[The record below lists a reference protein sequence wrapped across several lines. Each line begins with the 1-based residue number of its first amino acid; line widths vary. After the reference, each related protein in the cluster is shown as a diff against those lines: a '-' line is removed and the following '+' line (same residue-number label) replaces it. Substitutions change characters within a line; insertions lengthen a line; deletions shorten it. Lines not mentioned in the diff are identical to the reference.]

1 MTLVKSD
8 LDRLMADRGFDA
20 IVVMG
25 EAEANH
31 TLKYMTNHAKVT
43 QGIVVK
49 KRGEDPVL
57 IVGGME
63 RDEAAKSGLSVRTMN
78 DFHLYQHIKETGN
91 VFDGNLNM
99 LVEIFQTLRIGGIVS
114 FYGLDDP
121 GTAYMRL
128 KRLDE
133 MLDSITITGETNNTL
148 FDEAYATKDAAEL
161 DSIKRVAGD
170 TNRVMAE
177 TVDFIR
183 GHRVQDGVL
192 VDEKGA
198 PLTVAAVKGYVDARL
213 LSYGLEDSGEKI
225 FAINRDAGVPH
236 SRGEAGDELSL
247 GDCIVFDL
255 FPRSIETGY
264 YHDMTRT
271 FCLGHARPEVQRV
284 YDQVMQA
291 FNAVMDTL
299 EVGRETSYYQNLVCD
314 IFEEHGHKTIRTD
327 PATEEG
333 YVHSLGHGI
342 GLQIH
347 SNPRFS
353 AVSRETIQPGQVF
366 TVEPGLYYP
375 DENYGVRIEDSVYVA
390 ADGTF
395 HSLTP
400 YQKDLI
406 IPFD

>member
-1 MTLVKSD
+1 VKSD

-31 TLKYMTNHAKVT
+31 TLKYLTNHARIT

-63 RDEAAKSGLSVRTMN
+63 RDEAAKSGLAVRTMAEFN
-78 DFHLYQHIKETGN
+78 LYQHIKEAGG
-91 VFDGNLNM
+91 VFEGNLRM
-99 LVEIFQTLRIGGIVS
+99 LAEVFKTLNISGVVS
-114 FYGLDDP
+114 FYGIDDP

-133 MLDSITITGETNNTL
+133 MLDEITVTGETGNTL

-161 DSIKRVAGD
+161 DAIKRVAEH
-170 TNRVMAE
+170 TNQVMAE

-183 GHRVQDGVL
+183 GHRVQDGAL
-192 VDEKGA
+192 VDEEGQ
-198 PLTVAAVKGYVDARL
+198 PLTVGAVKRYVDMRL
-213 LSYGLEDSGEKI
+213 LFYGLEDSGEKI
-225 FAINRDAGVPH
+225 FAINQDAGVPH
-236 SRGEAGDELSL
+236 SRGEAEDELKL

-264 YHDMTRT
+264 FHDMTRT
-271 FCLGHARPEVQRV
+271 FCLGRARPDVQHA
-284 YDQVMQA
+284 YNQVMQA
-291 FNAVMDTL
+291 FTVVMDSL
-299 EVGRETSYYQNLVCD
+299 EVGKETSTYQNLVCD
-314 IFEEHGHKTIRTD
+314 IFEEHGHKTVRND
-327 PATEEG
+327 PGTEEG

-353 AVSRETIQPGQVF
+353 TYSDETVQPGQVF
-366 TVEPGLYYP
+366 TIEPGLYYP
-375 DENYGVRIEDSVYVA
+375 DQGYGVRIEDSVYVA
-390 ADGTF
+390 ADGTI

-400 YQKDLI
+400 YSKNLI
-406 IPFD
+406 IPFE

>member
-1 MTLVKSD
+1 VKSD

-31 TLKYMTNHAKVT
+31 SLKYMTNHAKIT

-49 KRGEDPVL
+49 KHGEAPIL

-63 RDEAAKSGLSVRTMN
+63 RDEAAKSGLSVRTMT
-78 DFHLYQHIKETGN
+78 DFHLYQHIKEA
-91 VFDGNLNM
+91 GNLFEGNM
-99 LVEIFQTLRIGGIVS
+99 RMLGEVFGTFGVSGTVS
-114 FYGLDDP
+114 FYGIDDP
-121 GTAYMRL
+121 GTAFMRL
-128 KRLDE
+128 KWLDE
-133 MLDSITITGETNNTL
+133 MLDSIIVTGETENTL
-148 FDEAYATKDAAEL
+148 FDEAYATKDAAEIEA
-161 DSIKRVAGD
+161 IKQVAGD

-183 GHRVQDGVL
+183 GHRLQDGAL
-192 VDEKGA
+192 VGEDGA
-198 PLTVAAVKGYVDARL
+198 PLTVADVKRYVDARL

-225 FAINRDAGVPH
+225 FAVNRDAGVPH
-236 SRGEAGDELSL
+236 SRGEAGDELRL
-247 GDCIVFDL
+247 NDCIVFDL
-255 FPRSIETGY
+255 FPRSITTGY
-264 YHDMTRT
+264 FHDMTRT
-271 FCLGHARPEVQRV
+271 FCLGRARPEVQRA
-284 YDQVMQA
+284 YEQVMQA
-291 FNAVMDTL
+291 FSAVMDSL
-299 EVGRETSYYQNLVCD
+299 EVGKETSFYQNLTCD

-327 PATEEG
+327 PGTEEG

-353 AVSRETIQPGQVF
+353 AYSKETIQPGQVF

-375 DENYGVRIEDSVYVA
+375 DQRYGVRIEDSVYVA

-400 YQKDLI
+400 YPKDLI

>member
-1 MTLVKSD
+1 VKSD

-31 TLKYMTNHAKVT
+31 ILKYMTNHAMIT

-49 KRGEDPVL
+49 QRGEDPVL

-63 RDEAAKSGLSVRTMN
+63 RDEAAKSGLTVRTMTE
-78 DFHLYQHIKETGN
+78 FHLYQHIKEAGG
-91 VFDGNLNM
+91 VFEGNLHM
-99 LVEIFQTLRIGGIVS
+99 LAEVFGTLDISGTVS

-133 MLDSITITGETNNTL
+133 MLEMIAVTGEAGSTI

-161 DSIKRVAGD
+161 NAIKQVAEG

-183 GHRVQDGVL
+183 GHRVQDGRL
-192 VDEKGA
+192 VDEKGV
-198 PLTVAAVKGYVDARL
+198 PLTVEAVKRYVDMRL

-225 FAINRDAGVPH
+225 FAVNRDAGVPH
-236 SRGEAGDELSL
+236 SRGEAGDELKI

-264 YHDMTRT
+264 FHDMTRT
-271 FCLGHARPEVQRV
+271 FCLGHARPDIQRA

-291 FNAVMDTL
+291 FNAVMDSL
-299 EVGRETSYYQNLVCD
+299 EVGKETSIYQNLTCD

-327 PATEEG
+327 PGTEEG

-353 AVSRETIQPGQVF
+353 AYSDETIQPGQVF

-375 DENYGVRIEDSVYVA
+375 DQGYGVRIEDSVYVA
-390 ADGTF
+390 ADGTI
-395 HSLTP
+395 HSLTSYP
-400 YQKDLI
+400 KDLI